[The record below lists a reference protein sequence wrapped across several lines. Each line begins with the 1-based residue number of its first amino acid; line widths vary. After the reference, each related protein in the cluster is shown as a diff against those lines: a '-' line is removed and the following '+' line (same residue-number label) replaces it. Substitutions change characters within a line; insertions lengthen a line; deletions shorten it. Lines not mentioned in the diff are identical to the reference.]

1 MMYIHALLLAILVL
15 NNFFVYF
22 SMNPVHSVLF
32 LILAFINASFILILF
47 QIEFLAMLF
56 IIVYVGAIAV
66 LFLFI
71 VMMLNIKKVRI
82 NSSFFNRSLFLSVL
96 VSLFFFLQFHKFFNF
111 FRDDNDISK
120 YNYNMVST
128 DHFSDILLFG
138 QSLYNYNLVIV
149 LLSGLLLLVA
159 MVGAIVLT
167 LDFRAT
173 NFIELSERQ
182 LARSANTLK
191 LYK

>member
-1 MMYIHALLLAILVL
+1 MIYAHALLLTTLVL

-32 LILAFINASFILILF
+32 LILAFVNASFILILF
-47 QIEFLAMLF
+47 QIEFLALLF

-96 VSLFFFLQFHKFFNF
+96 VSLFFFLQFYKFFNF

-128 DHFSDILLFG
+128 DHFGDILLFG

-159 MVGAIVLT
+159 MIGAIVLT
-167 LDFRAT
+167 LDFRST
-173 NFIELSERQ
+173 NFIELPERQ

>member
-1 MMYIHALLLAILVL
+1 MKRREPNQIISSKKSKEKVTKEITTKAR
-15 NNFFVYF
+15 
-22 SMNPVHSVLF
+22 F
-32 LILAFINASFILILF
+32 LSLHFTR
-47 QIEFLAMLF
+47 
-56 IIVYVGAIAV
+56 
-66 LFLFI
+66 
-71 VMMLNIKKVRI
+71 K
-82 NSSFFNRSLFLSVL
+82 FNRSLFLSVL

-128 DHFSDILLFG
+128 DHFGDILLFG